1 MLAGSGPGDEA
12 RILTEFGAAGVGAE
26 CMALCPLAV
35 ISAGCNLCRR
45 ACWRCGRGDGC
56 CAVAGEGAGWVLG
69 WRWVGVIGAT
79 VEPALP
85 LVVYANPYADDY
97 QAGESLLSWSPFLQ

>member
-35 ISAGCNLCRR
+35 ICNVYGLCVP
-45 ACWRCGRGDGC
+45 ACWVCGRGDGGC
-56 CAVAGEGAGWVLG
+56 VAAGVGAGWVL
-69 WRWVGVIGAT
+69 
-79 VEPALP
+79 
-85 LVVYANPYADDY
+85 
-97 QAGESLLSWSPFLQ
+97 